1 MSYMSPPP
9 PGSPPP
15 PPPGG
20 GYPPSGWT
28 RGHQQQPGP
37 KPANNLVWAILTTLF
52 CCLPF
57 GIVSIVFAAQVDG
70 KYNSGD
76 YAGAVAS
83 SKSAKTWAIAA
94 AASFLVII
102 VLYVLFAAV
111 ILGTVRTS
119 TG

>member
-15 PPPGG
+15 PPPPGG
-20 GYPPSGWT
+20 GYPPSGWNQ
-28 RGHQQQPGP
+28 GFQQPGP

-57 GIVSIVFAAQVDG
+57 GIVSIVYAAQVDG

-76 YAGAVAS
+76 HAGAVAS

-94 AASFLVII
+94 VASFFAII
-102 VLYVLFAAV
+102 VLLFLFGA
-111 ILGTVRTS
+111 LGRTGTS